1 MARDA
6 VIRHLRIFVHFP
18 SDTVAAQRANRGK
31 TAAFYILLNGMTD
44 VADAV
49 SFARYLERL
58 EETFFCNVD
67 QTLSF
72 FTDLADRRSK
82 RAVGLPATFSNTERR
97 SKSSFVTSLHL
108 LSVF

>member
-1 MARDA
+1 M
-6 VIRHLRIFVHFP
+6 
-18 SDTVAAQRANRGK
+18 AAQRANRGK

-58 EETFFCNVD
+58 KETFFCNVD
-67 QTLSF
+67 QTLSL

-82 RAVGLPATFSNTERR
+82 RTVGLPAIQNQTT
-97 SKSSFVTSLHL
+97 VD
-108 LSVF
+108 